1 MVQAVLTLTPR
12 IVLYSSE
19 YTYYV
24 INSLLIEFILFYF
37 KFKNRHLHLYHFEK
51 KKPSKKRLLFILLS
65 KRFNGFI
72 ALLYKKWAATHQ
84 RELKNT
90 YNETKK

>member
-37 KFKNRHLHLYHFEK
+37 AIK
-51 KKPSKKRLLFILLS
+51 KVQWIHCPTLQKMGRNTPARIKKHI
-65 KRFNGFI
+65 
-72 ALLYKKWAATHQ
+72 
-84 RELKNT
+84 
-90 YNETKK
+90 